1 MPPNKKPVDDLVSRA
16 RKFVEQQRGRW
27 DHAAWEKL
35 VNDLSKSGVDMGDDA
50 RRHLGNMLEA
60 VKHFYT
66 ELSAPAKKKKAGAK
80 KKKKSAAKPKKKSAA
95 SKKKSGA
102 KKKSSAK
109 KKAGTKKKSTSKKKA
124 SA

>member
-35 VNDLSKSGVDMGDDA
+35 VNDLSKSGVNMGDDA

-66 ELSAPAKKKKAGAK
+66 ELSAPAKKKKADS
-80 KKKKSAAKPKKKSAA
+80 KKKKSAAKPKKKKTA
-95 SKKKSGA
+95 SKKKSGE

-109 KKAGTKKKSTSKKKA
+109 KKPGAKKKNASKKKA